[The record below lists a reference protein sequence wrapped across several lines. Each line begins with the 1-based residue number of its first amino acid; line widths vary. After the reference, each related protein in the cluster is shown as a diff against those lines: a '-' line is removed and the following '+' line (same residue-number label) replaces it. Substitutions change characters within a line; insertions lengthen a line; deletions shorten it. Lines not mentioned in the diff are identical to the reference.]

1 MKTRKTVILQ
11 TCDCDKCGKQEINN
25 NETANNIPGWSTLTI
40 IEENRPNQ
48 YKSRSLLNKDLCP
61 SCTDELFKAYYNL
74 STGDN

>member
-11 TCDCDKCGKQEINN
+11 TCDKCGKQEINN
-25 NETANNIPGWSTLTI
+25 NNATANNIPGWSTLTI
-40 IEENRPNQ
+40 IEENRPNE

-61 SCTDELFKAYYNL
+61 SCTNELLMIYSNP